1 MNRNSNLKWDQP
13 IICEVVHVVRGG
25 TYFDPLAKNVTF
37 KFLTGNFIASLKIT
51 NPPPLYVLKTH
62 SNLFLITHWKWIKVI
77 FTHVMRFSMGDFQ
90 LNQIDFLNEV
100 MSKTVAWVASS
111 AYQNGSKYPTP
122 RIRTDHFLIAMIFFD
137 SKKPVSSML
146 KLKQLKLS
154 KILWIVIKA
163 DTLIWPLNTCSS

>member
-13 IICEVVHVVRGG
+13 IICEVFHVVRGG
-25 TYFDPLAKNVTF
+25 TSCVC
-37 KFLTGNFIASLKIT
+37 KFIWIHFWSFFFSQNFEAGSKW
-51 NPPPLYVLKTH
+51 H
-62 SNLFLITHWKWIKVI
+62 FETHWKWIKVI
-77 FTHVMRFSMGDFQ
+77 FRHVMRYSMGNLDQ
-90 LNQIDFLNEV
+90 SDFLNEV
-100 MSKTVAWVASS
+100 MSKTVAWLASS
-111 AYQNGSKYPTP
+111 AYQSGSKYPTP

-137 SKKPVSSML
+137 SKKRVSSMV